1 MPGSRDAPRA
11 RYIARSST
19 STLLTT
25 LPSNRID
32 AFLGDDRNHY
42 YPRNRIS
49 PPPAQE
55 RIQKQTTQKNC
66 RKVCAE
72 ISLSRVCP
80 HCGAIDPFRNPPL
93 CSRQQRHDDNRN
105 GSDCDARDAGF
116 RFLVTRQSQARI
128 EGYVNSERDETR
140 PNDP

>member
-1 MPGSRDAPRA
+1 MVGRSTASAFAMPDIRDAPRA
-11 RYIARSST
+11 PHIARLST

-66 RKVCAE
+66 RKVRAE
-72 ISLSRVCP
+72 VSLPRVCP
-80 HCGAIDPFRNPPL
+80 HCGAIDPFLNPPL
-93 CSRQQRHDDNRN
+93 SSRQHTQ
-105 GSDCDARDAGF
+105 
-116 RFLVTRQSQARI
+116 
-128 EGYVNSERDETR
+128 
-140 PNDP
+140 